1 MMTIK
6 LVPIIFVF
14 SLVLIHCKNKEQ
26 LTESNPK
33 EVIKKDNSLKYC
45 VGKGGGFT
53 GAYEEF
59 ILYENGK
66 VYKRDFVYERD
77 VYLKQLPEAE
87 LNYFLEKINEFG
99 FEGMDINQPGNM
111 SYYFKLK
118 QGEQT
123 INTIIWG
130 ANAYYP
136 DKKLEAFHK
145 ELFEKLSKDE

>member
-1 MMTIK
+1 MSIK
-6 LVPIIFVF
+6 IISLIIAL
-14 SLVLIHCKNKEQ
+14 SLVFITCKSKEQ
-26 LTESNPK
+26 TADNKPK

-59 ILYENGK
+59 MLYENGK

-77 VYLKQLPEAE
+77 VFKKQLSEVE
-87 LNYFLEKINEFG
+87 LNYFLEKINEIG
-99 FEGMDINQPGNM
+99 LEGMDINQPGNM
-111 SYYFKLK
+111 SYYFKVK

-130 ANAYYP
+130 SNSYYP

-145 ELFEKLSKDE
+145 EFFEKLASLE

>member
-1 MMTIK
+1 MIGK
-6 LVPIIFVF
+6 LVSIIIVVSFVF
-14 SLVLIHCKNKEQ
+14 INCKN
-26 LTESNPK
+26 TENKTVTTTK

-59 ILYENGK
+59 MLYENGK

-77 VYLKQLPEAE
+77 VFKKQLSEVE
-87 LNYFLEKINEFG
+87 LNYFLGKINEIG
-99 FEGMDINQPGNM
+99 LEGMDINQPGNM
-111 SYYFKLK
+111 SYYFKVK

-130 ANAYYP
+130 AHSYYP

-145 ELFEKLSKDE
+145 EFFEKLSAIE